1 MDNACWQLYQSTAS
15 QQFSTRWTSCLETS
29 STKIQNPKNRSNPL
43 FCDNDLCVNISK
55 GLIKKKVYYCGKKTF
70 GTNGK

>member
-1 MDNACWQLYQSTAS
+1 MLAAIAS

-29 STKIQNPKNRSNPL
+29 STKIQNPKNRSKPL

-55 GLIKKKVYYCGKKTF
+55 GLIKKKV
-70 GTNGK
+70 